1 MDNNKSMSLAERRTS
16 ILTKIALQ
24 REQMAGAVQ
33 SSWEPGATSTGKDI
47 LAIARKKPLLS
58 GLLTVLAFL
67 FFKKGK
73 LFPMLATAVIGIKTW
88 TKWFPYVLPIY
99 TRIQSFIKKRKTV
112 R

>member
-1 MDNNKSMSLAERRTS
+1 MDSNKSMSLAERRAS

-24 REQMAGAVQ
+24 REQMAGTVQ

-47 LAIARKKPLLS
+47 LTIARKKPLLS

-73 LFPMLATAVIGIKTW
+73 LFPMLATVIVGIKTW
-88 TKWFPYVLPIY
+88 TKWYPYVKPVY
-99 TRIQSFIKKRKTV
+99 ERIQKFIEKRKKR
-112 R
+112 